1 MIHELGA
8 YEERDTFCCFW
19 DVLLGYSRK
28 NLNRVGGSIIKKEV
42 EFPGVI
48 KKKSCV
54 ISRGIGFLLTHKL
67 RLQMGS

>member
-28 NLNRVGGSIIKKEV
+28 NLNRVGGVNHQKR
-42 EFPGVI
+42 GG
-48 KKKSCV
+48 
-54 ISRGIGFLLTHKL
+54 ISRGDQEKIMCNFQGYWFFID
-67 RLQMGS
+67 S